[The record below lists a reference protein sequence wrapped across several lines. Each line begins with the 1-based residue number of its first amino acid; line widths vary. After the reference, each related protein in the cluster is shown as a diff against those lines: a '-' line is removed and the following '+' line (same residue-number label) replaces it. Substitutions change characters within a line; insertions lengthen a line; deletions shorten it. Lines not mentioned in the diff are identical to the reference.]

1 MNSPLLVQP
10 ARAHLPSTF
19 ERRKWYVGKNFTNI
33 GDTFRIWY
41 FRSYAPEIGEKN
53 KFEIECYK
61 LHLKLPYGDEKD
73 KVVAGFVRDENEN
86 NKYIC
91 VSDELNIDYD
101 TFIADSVEDA
111 KKQVEG
117 MLLDHWKEQI
127 VYLEDCIDL
136 LQNGKE

>member
-1 MNSPLLVQP
+1 M
-10 ARAHLPSTF
+10 
-19 ERRKWYVGKNFTNI
+19 KYW
-33 GDTFRIWY
+33 
-41 FRSYAPEIGEKN
+41 EIGEKN

-101 TFIADSVEDA
+101 T
-111 KKQVEG
+111 
-117 MLLDHWKEQI
+117 LKEQI

>member
-1 MNSPLLVQP
+1 M
-10 ARAHLPSTF
+10 
-19 ERRKWYVGKNFTNI
+19 KYW
-33 GDTFRIWY
+33 
-41 FRSYAPEIGEKN
+41 EIGEKN

-73 KVVAGFVRDENEN
+73 KVVAGFVRNENEN

-136 LQNGKE
+136 LQNGKEQELDILLFL

>member
-1 MNSPLLVQP
+1 MGNW
-10 ARAHLPSTF
+10 
-19 ERRKWYVGKNFTNI
+19 RKNGF
-33 GDTFRIWY
+33 G
-41 FRSYAPEIGEKN
+41 
-53 KFEIECYK
+53 IECYK
-61 LHLKLPYGDEKD
+61 LHLKLPYGDEK
-73 KVVAGFVRDENEN
+73 VIAAFVQDENNN

-91 VSDELNIDYD
+91 VSDELNMDYD